1 MDNGTHKSV
10 TRVLLVEDH
19 EPFRRFIRT
28 FLAGHQDLDL
38 VDDAA
43 DGLTGVQ
50 KCIELRPDLVLLDI
64 GLPKL
69 NGIQAAR
76 RIRQS
81 VPDCKIVFL
90 TQETSVE
97 IVQEALGLGA
107 AGYVIKAQTGSDL
120 IAAISAARDGRKF
133 VSPTVDG
140 HKHQQ
145 GPDSRS
151 FGEHTS
157 LSPSDTTNFKHEVHF
172 YPDNPSFVAGISRFI
187 EQSLKN
193 GKVVLTIV
201 DASQLIEIEET
212 LQSRGVDVLS
222 ASERGR
228 FLPINID
235 NLTAEFMVNG
245 RPDVERLLKACSN
258 LVENVRRKTARNQ
271 ICVCGACVSALLAQG
286 SLEATMQL
294 ERAWDEI
301 GRRYDLELF
310 CCYILS
316 SAQRAQ
322 QIEACRQI
330 ALLHSQVAQICD

>member
-1 MDNGTHKSV
+1 MDIGTYKSV

-28 FLAGHQDLDL
+28 FLGVRHDLDL
-38 VDDAA
+38 VDDAP
-43 DGLTGVQ
+43 DGLSGVQ
-50 KCIELRPDLVLLDI
+50 KCVELRPDLVLLDI
-64 GLPKL
+64 GLPRL

-76 RIRQS
+76 QIRQL
-81 VPDCKIVFL
+81 VPGCRIVFL

-97 IVQEALGLGA
+97 IVQEALSLGA
-107 AGYVIKAQTGSDL
+107 TGYVIKAQTASDL
-120 IAAISAARDGRKF
+120 IPAITAARDGRKF

-140 HKHQQ
+140 HKHQED
-145 GPDSRS
+145 PDSRS
-151 FGEHTS
+151 FS
-157 LSPSDTTNFKHEVHF
+157 KRSSFCPSDTNFRHEVHF
-172 YPDNPSFVAGISRFI
+172 YPDDSTFVSGISRFI
-187 EQSLKN
+187 ERSLKN

-201 DASQLIEIEET
+201 DASQLIEIVDT
-212 LQSRGVDVLS
+212 LQSRGVDMLS
-222 ASERGR
+222 ASERDR
-228 FLPINID
+228 FLPINIAD
-235 NLTAEFMVNG
+235 LTAEFMVNG
-245 RPDVERLLKACSN
+245 RPDVERLLKACTN
-258 LVENVRRKTARNQ
+258 LVENVKRKTARNR

-301 GRRYDLELF
+301 GRRHDLELF

-330 ALLHSQVAQICD
+330 ASLHSQVAQICD